1 MIVMYWSSP
10 DGEEY
15 FGSPELFEDSKTST
29 STWTKASIAWAYLV
43 VLLIFK
49 HFTLHVYNIAN
60 YKDILTVDDNYL
72 ISEVFYCIWV
82 EVLVL

>member
-1 MIVMYWSSP
+1 VRSISGVRSSL
-10 DGEEY
+10 GT
-15 FGSPELFEDSKTST
+15 SRTSKTSR
-29 STWTKASIAWAYLV
+29 STGTKASIASAYLV

-60 YKDILTVDDNYL
+60 YKDILAIDDNYL
-72 ISEVFYCIWV
+72 VSEGFYCIWV